1 MKGQVAL
8 EYLLITGFLLLAAGL
23 IFIYSI
29 ITLDQNLNISKAD
42 TALSKIAGAVETVS
56 ANGPGNKIF
65 VDAQLPNEISSNLIT
80 ISNKTISMTIPM
92 LGGPNERYITTK
104 AQLTPTTITTNGSF
118 ISIKIESVDE
128 NVELSRV

>member
-29 ITLDQNLNISKAD
+29 ITLDQSLNISKAD
-42 TALSKIAGAVETVS
+42 TALSKIAATVEAVS

-65 VDAQLPNEISSNLIT
+65 VNAQLPNEISSNQIT
-80 ISNKTISMTIPM
+80 VSNKTISMTIPTIS
-92 LGGPNERYITTK
+92 GQNERYITTN

-118 ISIKIESVDE
+118 ITIKAESVDE